1 MQSLRLIGNKAIAGM
16 QHLRT
21 QFALMVMTLLASNM
35 AQAALPKV
43 ANPTSGAPTAGDY
56 VGTGQ
61 AYLKDILVLGGLGLS
76 TICFLLVVKNIM
88 STYNKV
94 ADNQA
99 TMGQV
104 AVHAGVGVMLLVFV
118 AFLATEAA
126 TIL

>member
-1 MQSLRLIGNKAIAGM
+1 MQKLRRLGKNSLSAI
-16 QHLRT
+16 QHFRT
-21 QFALMVMTLLASNM
+21 QFALMFMTLLASNM
-35 AQAALPKV
+35 AQAALPTV

-56 VGTGQ
+56 VGAGQ

-76 TICFLLVVKNIM
+76 TICFLLVVKNVM

-104 AVHAGVGVMLLVFV
+104 AVHAGVGVMLLVLV
-118 AFLATEAA
+118 VFLATEAA